1 MTKGLRTLNGEKAV
15 SSVNGAEII
24 RYSHVKEWNH
34 THVLR
39 HFTKINSK
47 WTKPWNHETPRN
59 KHRNQ
64 FFDMGLGNEF
74 LNMTCKAQ
82 KIKLKKEQMGLYQ
95 TKKLWHSKIN
105 YQ

>member
-24 RYSHVKEWNH
+24 RYSHVKEWNR
-34 THVLR
+34 THVLC

-95 TKKLWHSKIN
+95 TKKLWHSKRN